1 MPYNVELCYGYFEG
15 ECGIYHAFRLVAPE
29 KDFPD
34 DVEKSLAESLETK
47 ADNPNFKWDCMH
59 LNLPDA
65 IVERIKADGV
75 REYLTAQKGEPRDIQ
90 RSVDQQN
97 DHARG
102 TYQTKYIRV
111 LGHAEVTVSV
121 RIKVR
126 DDETLSEQD
135 IYARCSLLLDLGFLG
150 LGGSLLGGGYFL
162 DLHEVLHA
170 RNHTFYDHRVVVL
183 DARVDPFQTQRV
195 KVLALTLRGADAAF
209 DLGDFQSCHVLL
221 EN

>member
-34 DVEKSLAESLETK
+34 DVEKSLTESLETK

-75 REYLTAQKGEPRDIQ
+75 REYLTAQKGEHQDIQ

-97 DHARG
+97 DARAG
-102 TYQTKYIRV
+102 KKFGGIMAFVGNGGMDKLIGVEGEGETISADEAPV
-111 LGHAEVTVSV
+111 F
-121 RIKVR
+121 
-126 DDETLSEQD
+126 DDYMEE
-135 IYARCSLLLDLGFLG
+135 
-150 LGGSLLGGGYFL
+150 
-162 DLHEVLHA
+162 
-170 RNHTFYDHRVVVL
+170 
-183 DARVDPFQTQRV
+183 
-195 KVLALTLRGADAAF
+195 
-209 DLGDFQSCHVLL
+209 
-221 EN
+221 

>member
-75 REYLTAQKGEPRDIQ
+75 REYLTAQKGEHQDIQ
-90 RSVDQQN
+90 RSVEPAKRSCERNLPDEVYQGVGPCRSYSFSPDQ
-97 DHARG
+97 
-102 TYQTKYIRV
+102 
-111 LGHAEVTVSV
+111 S
-121 RIKVR
+121 
-126 DDETLSEQD
+126 
-135 IYARCSLLLDLGFLG
+135 
-150 LGGSLLGGGYFL
+150 
-162 DLHEVLHA
+162 
-170 RNHTFYDHRVVVL
+170 
-183 DARVDPFQTQRV
+183 QR
-195 KVLALTLRGADAAF
+195 
-209 DLGDFQSCHVLL
+209 
-221 EN
+221 